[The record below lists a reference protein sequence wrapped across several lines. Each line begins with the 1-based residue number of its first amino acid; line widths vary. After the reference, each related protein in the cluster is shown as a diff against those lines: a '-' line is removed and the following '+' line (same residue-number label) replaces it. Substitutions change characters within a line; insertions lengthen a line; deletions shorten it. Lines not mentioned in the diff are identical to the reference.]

1 MGEERKGSDST
12 ARQGML
18 LQTEKAHED
27 DRRRPRSLARILPPL
42 GIPLKFLNGK
52 HQACPA
58 CGGRDRVRFDDRRG
72 NGDYFCSHCG
82 AGNGFDLLQKVHGWA
97 FGETARRVDQI
108 IGNLPTVI
116 QPRVEPKKFDS
127 RKALRDLWCTSQPI
141 TPGDPVSLYLASRGI
156 ETPCADALRYA
167 PAMLTPP
174 HAQSIPA

>member
-18 LQTEKAHED
+18 LQTEKAHGRLID
-27 DRRRPRSLARILPPL
+27 AARGRWREILPPL

-58 CGGRDRVRFDDRRG
+58 CGGRDRARFDDRRG

-116 QPRVEPKKFDS
+116 QPPRRTEEVRLQEGT
-127 RKALRDLWCTSQPI
+127 A
-141 TPGDPVSLYLASRGI
+141 
-156 ETPCADALRYA
+156 
-167 PAMLTPP
+167 
-174 HAQSIPA
+174 